1 MIVFV
6 LRNVIVCLISTY
18 ISKWF
23 ESQGLKN
30 AFGELVGVAY
40 IILSLT
46 LLMYFFGPYLRR
58 LTLAYGLMTKYTEG

>member
-40 IILSLT
+40 IILSFT
-46 LLMYFFGPYLRR
+46 LLMYFVGPRLRR
-58 LTLAYGLMTKYTEG
+58 FTLAYGLMTKYTER